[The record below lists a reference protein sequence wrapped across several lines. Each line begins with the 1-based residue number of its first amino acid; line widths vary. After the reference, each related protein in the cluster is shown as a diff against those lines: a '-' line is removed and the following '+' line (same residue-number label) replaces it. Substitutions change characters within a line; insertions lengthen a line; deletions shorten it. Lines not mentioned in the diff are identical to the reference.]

1 MPLRKADFDAALEQA
16 RKRQRGL
23 APRFLSLVDGLLN
36 ARRDIQL
43 SGLSYRELDADLK
56 RLLPADFLAR
66 VPFTQLTHLDR
77 YLKAVQIRA
86 ERSRTDPR
94 KDAQKA
100 ELVAVY
106 QQELDKL
113 SAEDQSPERTAL
125 VGEVHWM
132 LEEYRVSVFAQE
144 LGTAHPI
151 SPKRLDKKLEQI
163 RQLR

>member
-1 MPLRKADFDAALEQA
+1 MKA
-16 RKRQRGL
+16 
-23 APRFLSLVDGLLN
+23 
-36 ARRDIQL
+36 I
-43 SGLSYRELDADLK
+43 
-56 RLLPADFLAR
+56 
-66 VPFTQLTHLDR
+66 
-77 YLKAVQIRA
+77 QIRA

-106 QQELDKL
+106 QQELDNL
-113 SAEDQSPERTAL
+113 SAEDQSPERSSL
-125 VGEVHWM
+125 VGELRWM

-151 SPKRLDKKLEQI
+151 SPKRLDNKLEQI